1 MADEGEVAAGR
12 AAVARQVEALDLGLA
27 RVERDEPREQA
38 QQRRLARAVGPGEEQ
53 DLPGRD
59 VEVGTRE
66 RREPAEQAH
75 GGAESDDER
84 HVSLRDP
91 RAGCD
96 QPEKCTDPAPRG
108 SNPGRPPAGPTCTG
122 SGGCAAYA
130 PEMRR
135 IIGGIGRGLV
145 TIGILILLFVGYQ
158 LWGTGIYEA
167 REQNRLKAEF
177 ARELAEAKAK
187 ERRDATPTT
196 TVPPTPPPDGQAVG
210 IIQIPKIG
218 VERAIVQGTSVQDL
232 RMGPG
237 HYPGTPLP
245 GQLGNAAIAGHRTT
259 YGAPFNRIDELAVG
273 DEIVIATTFGAF
285 HYTVSQ
291 PPFPVSPKEVSV
303 LDPTPNASLTL
314 TTCHPKYSA
323 NQRLIVKAVLDKS
336 KSPKPA
342 KPAPQPVVSRANLD
356 DALSG
361 RGETKLPTAWWGL
374 ALLAVGGLW
383 WLVFH
388 RYHRWTTW
396 FMGVLPFAIVL
407 FGFYYHLER
416 LLPANY

>member
-1 MADEGEVAAGR
+1 
-12 AAVARQVEALDLGLA
+12 
-27 RVERDEPREQA
+27 
-38 QQRRLARAVGPGEEQ
+38 
-53 DLPGRD
+53 
-59 VEVGTRE
+59 
-66 RREPAEQAH
+66 
-75 GGAESDDER
+75 
-84 HVSLRDP
+84 
-91 RAGCD
+91 
-96 QPEKCTDPAPRG
+96 
-108 SNPGRPPAGPTCTG
+108 
-122 SGGCAAYA
+122 
-130 PEMRR
+130 MRR

-145 TIGILILLFVGYQ
+145 TIGILILLFVAYQ

-177 ARELAEAKAK
+177 AKELAAAKAK
-187 ERRDATPTT
+187 AKRDATPTT
-196 TVPPTPPPDGQAVG
+196 TVPPTPPPDGQPVG

-237 HYPGTPLP
+237 HYPLTPLP

-259 YGAPFNRIDELAVG
+259 YGAPFNRLDELAVG
-273 DEIVIATTFGAF
+273 DPIVVATTYGTFT
-285 HYTVSQ
+285 YTVSQ
-291 PPFPVSPKEVSV
+291 APFPVSPKQVEV
-303 LDPTPNASLTL
+303 LDTTATASLTL

-323 NQRLIVKAVLDKS
+323 RQRLIVKAVLDKS

-361 RGETKLPTAWWGL
+361 RGETKLPTVWWGL

>member
-1 MADEGEVAAGR
+1 
-12 AAVARQVEALDLGLA
+12 
-27 RVERDEPREQA
+27 
-38 QQRRLARAVGPGEEQ
+38 
-53 DLPGRD
+53 
-59 VEVGTRE
+59 
-66 RREPAEQAH
+66 
-75 GGAESDDER
+75 
-84 HVSLRDP
+84 
-91 RAGCD
+91 
-96 QPEKCTDPAPRG
+96 
-108 SNPGRPPAGPTCTG
+108 
-122 SGGCAAYA
+122 
-130 PEMRR
+130 MRR

-167 REQNRLKAEF
+167 REQSRLKAEF
-177 ARELAEAKAK
+177 AKELAEARAQARK
-187 ERRDATPTT
+187 DATPTT
-196 TVPPTPPPDGQAVG
+196 TVPQTPPPDGQAVG

-237 HYPGTPLP
+237 HYPLTPLP

-259 YGAPFNRIDELAVG
+259 YGAPFNRLDELGVG
-273 DEIVIATTFGAF
+273 DEIVIATTFGTF

-291 PPFPVSPKEVSV
+291 APFPVSPKEVSV
-303 LDPTPNASLTL
+303 LDATPNASLTL

-361 RGETKLPTAWWGL
+361 RGETKLPTVWWAL

-396 FMGVLPFAIVL
+396 FMGVVPFAIVL

>member
-1 MADEGEVAAGR
+1 
-12 AAVARQVEALDLGLA
+12 
-27 RVERDEPREQA
+27 
-38 QQRRLARAVGPGEEQ
+38 
-53 DLPGRD
+53 
-59 VEVGTRE
+59 
-66 RREPAEQAH
+66 
-75 GGAESDDER
+75 
-84 HVSLRDP
+84 
-91 RAGCD
+91 
-96 QPEKCTDPAPRG
+96 
-108 SNPGRPPAGPTCTG
+108 
-122 SGGCAAYA
+122 
-130 PEMRR
+130 MRR
-135 IIGGIGRGLV
+135 IIGGVGRGLV
-145 TIGILILLFVGYQ
+145 TIGILILLFVAYQ

-167 REQNRLKAEF
+167 REQSRLKAEF
-177 ARELAEAKAK
+177 AKELAAAKAK
-187 ERRDATPTT
+187 ARQSATPTT
-196 TVPPTPPPDGQAVG
+196 TVPPVAPPDGQAVG

-232 RMGPG
+232 RMAPG
-237 HYPGTPLP
+237 HYPLTPLP

-259 YGAPFNRIDELAVG
+259 YGAPFNRLDELAVG
-273 DEIVIATTFGAF
+273 DPIVVATTFGTF

-303 LDPTPNASLTL
+303 LDATPNATLTL
-314 TTCHPKYSA
+314 TTCNPKYSA
-323 NQRLIVKAVLDKS
+323 SQRLIVKASLDRS

-342 KPAPQPVVSRANLD
+342 KPPPQPVVSRANLD

-361 RGETKLPTAWWGL
+361 RGETRLPTVWWGL